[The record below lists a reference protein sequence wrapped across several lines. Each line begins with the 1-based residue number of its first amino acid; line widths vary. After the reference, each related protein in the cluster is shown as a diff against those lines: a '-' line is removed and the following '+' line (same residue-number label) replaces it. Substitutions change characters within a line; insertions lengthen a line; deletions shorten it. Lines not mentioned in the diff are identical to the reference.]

1 MWRLW
6 HKLFGWDY
14 VYWELISM
22 SGISRVRVDPGGAAY
37 FRILGL
43 IIRVTDPSLD
53 DILFLTCSPEKYLN
67 QPIINKDDR
76 GESSEK

>member
-14 VYWELISM
+14 VYWEFLSM
-22 SGISRVRVDPGGAAY
+22 SGVSRVRLAPNGLAY
-37 FRILGL
+37 VRILGV
-43 IIRVTDPSLD
+43 IIRITDPSLD
-53 DILFLTCSPEKYLN
+53 DIFFLTCSPEKYLD
-67 QPIINKDDR
+67 QSTINKDDR